1 VVAETVNHNKDEGGL
16 NMQLA
21 NAFRKLKWMA
31 QFGKSGHSMRELPW
45 IKGKLY
51 INNSGTLHMG
61 KRVRIVGMPWATQ
74 FTIEKG
80 AVLEI
85 GDNTFINA
93 GVGIAACQRVTIGD
107 HVKIG
112 PRTSILDST
121 YHELDSNDNED
132 LRKPIIIQ
140 SNVWIGT
147 RCTILPGVTIGENSV
162 VAAGSL
168 VNRDVPKNVLVAGV
182 PAKMIRELEIP
193 EGWIRQ

>member
-1 VVAETVNHNKDEGGL
+1 MH
-16 NMQLA
+16 LA
-21 NAFRKLKWMA
+21 NTIRKLRCIGK
-31 QFGKSGHSMRELPW
+31 FGTFGHSLRELPW

-51 INNSGTLHMG
+51 INNSGTVHMG
-61 KRVRIVGMPWATQ
+61 KRVRIIGKPWATQ
-74 FTIEKG
+74 FTVEKG

-107 HVKIG
+107 DVKIG

-121 YHELDSNDNED
+121 YHQLDINDEED
-132 LRKPIIIQ
+132 LRKPITIQ
-140 SNVWIGT
+140 NNVWIGT

-182 PAKMIRELEIP
+182 PAKIIRQLEIP

>member
-1 VVAETVNHNKDEGGL
+1 MELVNV
-16 NMQLA
+16 
-21 NAFRKLKWMA
+21 FRKLRWMGK
-31 QFGKSGHSMRELPW
+31 FGKQGYSLRESPW
-45 IKGKLY
+45 IKGKVY
-51 INNSGTLHMG
+51 INNSGTVHMG
-61 KRVRIVGMPWATQ
+61 KRVRIIGKPWATQ
-74 FTIEKG
+74 FTVEKG

-121 YHELDSNDNED
+121 YHQLDINDGED
-132 LRKPIIIQ
+132 LCKPIIIQ
-140 SNVWIGT
+140 NNVWIGT
-147 RCTILPGVTIGENSV
+147 RCTILPGVMIGKNSV

-168 VNRDVPKNVLVAGV
+168 VNRDVPENVLVAGV

-193 EGWIRQ
+193 KGWIRK